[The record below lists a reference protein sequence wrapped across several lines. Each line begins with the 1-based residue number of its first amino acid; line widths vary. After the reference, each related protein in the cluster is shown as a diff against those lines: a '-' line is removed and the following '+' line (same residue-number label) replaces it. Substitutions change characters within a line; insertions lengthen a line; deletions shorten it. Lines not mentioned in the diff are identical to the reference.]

1 MKIKL
6 RDSKKY
12 IAEIIDSML
21 ANPLIWNDWSA
32 LYIQNI
38 DFIEITS
45 SDEKLITAE
54 TILES
59 YLDNLDGMALLAGND
74 GIFIMGKNIPETDLL
89 KIGYHI
95 NDFIID
101 FKTTE
106 PVIQVFNLYFDHD
119 KFVHLILKNIDTLSH
134 LESYLNT
141 TDKKQSSIFIKSELF
156 TDDSIKLDQGIN
168 KKKRALI
175 IEDDAI
181 TRWMIRKTLQND
193 CTISMASSV
202 NKAFSVYQ
210 TYRPDIV
217 FLDINLPDGSGFDVL
232 QWIIRHDP
240 GAYVVMF
247 SGNDNIL
254 NISKAN
260 ELGAKGFI
268 CKPFIKDNL
277 LEYLYRC
284 TGR

>member
-74 GIFIMGKNIPETDLL
+74 GIFIMGKNIPATDLL

-134 LESYLNT
+134 LESHLNT
-141 TDKKQSSIFIKSELF
+141 TDKKQSSSFIKSELF

-168 KKKRALI
+168 KK
-175 IEDDAI
+175 
-181 TRWMIRKTLQND
+181 
-193 CTISMASSV
+193 S
-202 NKAFSVYQ
+202 
-210 TYRPDIV
+210 
-217 FLDINLPDGSGFDVL
+217 
-232 QWIIRHDP
+232 
-240 GAYVVMF
+240 
-247 SGNDNIL
+247 
-254 NISKAN
+254 
-260 ELGAKGFI
+260 EL
-268 CKPFIKDNL
+268 
-277 LEYLYRC
+277 
-284 TGR
+284 